1 MRETLRIQLV
11 NIVVYVVNF
20 GQIYRWG
27 KIYLENIDTFGVR
40 FTHKISMG
48 LHLGYKI
55 SLKNFVM
62 FMWVRPKGISL
73 IPGSSSLKIADFGMV
88 SESLRLRMIVTMNR
102 ESGAVPR

>member
-1 MRETLRIQLV
+1 MLLTLV
-11 NIVVYVVNF
+11 KFND
-20 GQIYRWG
+20 GG
-27 KIYLENIDTFGVR
+27 KIYLENIDGDTFGFR

-73 IPGSSSLKIADFGMV
+73 IPG
-88 SESLRLRMIVTMNR
+88 R
-102 ESGAVPR
+102 GAVEEQSADVCGHGVCM

>member
-20 GQIYRWG
+20 SQTFRWG
-27 KIYLENIDTFGVR
+27 KIYLENIDGDTFGVR

-55 SLKNFVM
+55 SLQNFVM
-62 FMWVRPKGISL
+62 FMWVRPEIQL
-73 IPGSSSLKIADFGMV
+73 LTPD
-88 SESLRLRMIVTMNR
+88 
-102 ESGAVPR
+102 

>member
-20 GQIYRWG
+20 GPIYRWG
-27 KIYLENIDTFGVR
+27 EIYLENIDVDTFGFR

-62 FMWVRPKGISL
+62 FMWVRPEGISL
-73 IPGSSSLKIADFGMV
+73 IPDVKN
-88 SESLRLRMIVTMNR
+88 LRKVQC
-102 ESGAVPR
+102 GGGG